1 MSDTDS
7 RETVPEGNQDQRPY
21 EGGKRIM
28 MTIFWIIVGVAYLLL
43 NAIITFAWM
52 TDEEEVS
59 GMTVIYMVVLMVFG
73 LPIMAIAFTV
83 AVVKLLVE
91 GEL

>member
-1 MSDTDS
+1 
-7 RETVPEGNQDQRPY
+7 
-21 EGGKRIM
+21 M
-28 MTIFWIIVGVAYLLL
+28 MTIFWIIVGIAYLLL

-52 TDEEEVS
+52 ADEKEVS
-59 GMTVIYMVVLMVFG
+59 GMTVIYIVVLMVFG